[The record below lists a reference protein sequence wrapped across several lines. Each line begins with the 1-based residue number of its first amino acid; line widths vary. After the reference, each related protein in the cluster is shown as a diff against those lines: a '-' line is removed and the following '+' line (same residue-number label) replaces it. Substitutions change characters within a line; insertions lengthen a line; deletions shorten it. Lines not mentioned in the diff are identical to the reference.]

1 MFEQITYT
9 CTLSSS
15 SADSSSLPPK
25 RHRLS
30 LGTLL
35 SHLQKPGDLDI
46 GQEHCEIVSASAGAF
61 LTPLPAWSLLSG
73 PPLRFTPLTSS
84 LKFCFFVIICPWGTL
99 FFVRQ
104 PCTSV
109 FSYLFSPKFQPQ
121 ICDICNVQGIF
132 CVKDISGIFKKHEA
146 GRINSFP
153 TSGFSRGSSLMSMV
167 F

>member
-1 MFEQITYT
+1 MFEQIIYT
-9 CTLSSS
+9 CMLSSS

-25 RHRLS
+25 WHRLS

-35 SHLQKPGDLDI
+35 SLLWKPGDLDT
-46 GQEHCEIVSASAGAF
+46 GQEHCKIVSASAGAF
-61 LTPLPAWSLLSG
+61 LPPLPAWSLLSG
-73 PPLRFTPLTSS
+73 PPLCFTPLTSS

-99 FFVRQ
+99 FFVQ
-104 PCTSV
+104 KPCASV

-132 CVKDISGIFKKHEA
+132 CAKDISGIFKKHEA
-146 GRINSFP
+146 GRINSFL
-153 TSGFSRGSSLMSMV
+153 TSGLSLGSLLMSIV